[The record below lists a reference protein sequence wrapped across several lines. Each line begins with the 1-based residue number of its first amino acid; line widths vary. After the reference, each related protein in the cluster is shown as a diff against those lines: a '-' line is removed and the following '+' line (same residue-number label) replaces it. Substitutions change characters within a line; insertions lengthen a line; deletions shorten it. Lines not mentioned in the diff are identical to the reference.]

1 MEDLKLGIVI
11 IGYNKLA
18 KSVIDILE
26 LINTYNIS
34 GIIDIKENTT
44 PFITE
49 YTVFDDLKTLLVLR
63 KDKNIKYVIICVQ
76 DSKHKKEISEY
87 IQKSCPELNF
97 LNLVHPSAVIGK
109 KVILGRGNI
118 IGARTVLNSDCELGD
133 FCIVNNQVSIG
144 HDCIIKNFV
153 TIKTKTTIGGNVY
166 IGDYSIIHSNSNII
180 NNIVIGKPSFIKE
193 STLVLKDIPEAS
205 IVEGVPSKIL

>member
-1 MEDLKLGIVI
+1 MEDLKSGIVI

-18 KSVIDILE
+18 RSVIDILE

-76 DSKHKKEISEY
+76 DSKHKKEISES
-87 IQKSCPELNF
+87 INSIILDNLSCFSVP
-97 LNLVHPSAVIGK
+97 
-109 KVILGRGNI
+109 
-118 IGARTVLNSDCELGD
+118 LNSVRLEWRS
-133 FCIVNNQVSIG
+133 SI
-144 HDCIIKNFV
+144 
-153 TIKTKTTIGGNVY
+153 
-166 IGDYSIIHSNSNII
+166 
-180 NNIVIGKPSFIKE
+180 
-193 STLVLKDIPEAS
+193 
-205 IVEGVPSKIL
+205 